1 MNSSAQFTAVLPSEP
16 VGQHS
21 VAGDSGM
28 SYIPASDKAKV
39 TAPSIQARKG
49 GEPIVALTAYD
60 YPSAR
65 LVDEAGVDLLLVGD
79 SVANVM
85 LGYEST
91 IPVTLDE
98 MLLVSR
104 AVRRAVSSALVV
116 GDLPFGTYHESIEQA
131 IRSSVRFVKEGG
143 VEAVKLEGGRKR
155 AETVRAIV
163 DAEIPVLGHIGLTP
177 QSVHRLGGYR
187 VQGKTIDAARALI
200 DDALALED
208 AGAFAIVLEAV
219 PAEIARLVTRRLAI
233 PTIGIGAGPHCD
245 GQILVYTDLIGLS
258 FGHTPK
264 FVRQYADV
272 KSVIAGAIGRYAS
285 DVRSRAFPTDAESYA
300 VAEGVSDRLLE
311 MDGEALPDA
320 GERTA

>member
-1 MNSSAQFTAVLPSEP
+1 
-16 VGQHS
+16 
-21 VAGDSGM
+21 M
-28 SYIPASDKAKV
+28 SYIPAADRSKV
-39 TAPSIQARKG
+39 TAPGIRSRKG

-65 LVDEAGVDLLLVGD
+65 LVDEAGVELLLVGD

-85 LGYEST
+85 LGYDST

-98 MLLVSR
+98 MIAVSR
-104 AVRRAVSSALVV
+104 AVRRAVASALVV
-116 GDLPFGTYHESIEQA
+116 GDLPFGTYHESPEQGV
-131 IRSSVRFVKEGG
+131 RSSIRFVKEGG
-143 VEAVKLEGGRKR
+143 VEAVKLEGGRTR
-155 AETVRAIV
+155 AATVRRIV
-163 DAEIPVLGHIGLTP
+163 EAEIPVLGHIGLTP

-187 VQGKTIDAARALI
+187 VQGKTLEAARGLI

-219 PAEIARLVTRRLAI
+219 PAEIARLVTRRVSV

-264 FVRQYADV
+264 FVRPYADA
-272 KSVIAGAIGRYAS
+272 KAVIAGAIAGYAS
-285 DVRSRAFPTDAESYA
+285 DVRSRAFPTESESYA
-300 VAEGVSDRLLE
+300 VAEDVTDLLQE
-311 MDGEALPDA
+311 FDDEAAD
-320 GERTA
+320 ERTA

>member
-1 MNSSAQFTAVLPSEP
+1 
-16 VGQHS
+16 
-21 VAGDSGM
+21 M
-28 SYIPASDKAKV
+28 SYIPASDRAKV
-39 TAPSIQARKG
+39 TAPAIQARKG

-65 LVDEAGVDLLLVGD
+65 LVDEAGIDLLLVGD

-98 MLLVSR
+98 MLMVSR
-104 AVRRAVSSALVV
+104 AVRRAVSTSLVV
-116 GDLPFGTYHESIEQA
+116 GDLPFGTYHESVEQA
-131 IRSSVRFVKEGG
+131 VRSSIRFVKEGG
-143 VEAVKLEGGRKR
+143 VEAVKLEGGARR
-155 AETVRAIV
+155 AAAVRAIV

-200 DDALALED
+200 EDALALEE

-219 PAEIARLVTRRLAI
+219 PAEIARLVTKRLSV

-264 FVRQYADV
+264 FVRQYADT
-272 KSVIAGAIGRYAS
+272 KAVIAGALSRYTL
-285 DVRSRAFPTDAESYA
+285 DVRTKAFPAESESYA
-300 VAEGVSDRLLE
+300 VAEGMSDRLLE
-311 MDGEALPDA
+311 IDIESA
-320 GERTA
+320 GVSDERTA

>member
-1 MNSSAQFTAVLPSEP
+1 
-16 VGQHS
+16 
-21 VAGDSGM
+21 M
-28 SYIPASDKAKV
+28 SYIPASNKAKV
-39 TAPSIQARKG
+39 TAPAIQARKG

-91 IPVTLDE
+91 IPVTLEE

-104 AVRRAVSSALVV
+104 AVRRAVSAELVV

-143 VEAVKLEGGRKR
+143 VEGVKLEGGRKR
-155 AETVRAIV
+155 AATVRAIV

-219 PAEIARLVTRRLAI
+219 PAEIARLVTKRLTI

-264 FVRQYADV
+264 FVRQYADT
-272 KSVIAGAIGRYAS
+272 KSIIAGAIGRYAS
-285 DVRSRAFPTDAESYA
+285 DVRARAFPTDAESYA

-311 MDGEALPDA
+311 IEGEALPEVD
-320 GERTA
+320 ERTA

>member
-1 MNSSAQFTAVLPSEP
+1 
-16 VGQHS
+16 
-21 VAGDSGM
+21 M

-39 TAPSIQARKG
+39 TAPVIQARKG

-91 IPVTLDE
+91 IPVTLEE

-104 AVRRAVSSALVV
+104 AVRRAVSVALVV

-155 AETVRAIV
+155 AATVRAIV

-187 VQGKTIDAARALI
+187 VQGKTIDAARTLI
-200 DDALALED
+200 DDAMALED

-219 PAEIARLVTRRLAI
+219 PAEIARLVTKRLAI

-264 FVRQYADV
+264 FVRQYADT
-272 KSVIAGAIGRYAS
+272 KSIIAGAIGRYAS
-285 DVRSRAFPTDAESYA
+285 DVRARAFPTDAESYA
-300 VAEGVSDRLLE
+300 VAESVSDRLLE
-311 MDGEALPDA
+311 IEGDA
-320 GERTA
+320 SPEVDERTA